1 MKKKRERRE
10 LNRKRL
16 EKEQEI
22 EKKRQKR
29 IEENGGEWEYNAE
42 YDDYIWIGEGEPIET
57 SMMTVPYKTGPTQNR
72 NWRSCENRKKRS

>member
-1 MKKKRERRE
+1 MAASKKPDIVQKINEKERERRE

-42 YDDYIWIGEGEPIET
+42 YDDYIWIGEGEPIE
-57 SMMTVPYKTGPTQNR
+57 SINDDCPL
-72 NWRSCENRKKRS
+72 